1 MSTFNTKRIRAA
13 ERGLCPARDYGRIHL
28 SDFRFRAID
37 LSLHNMMKS
46 TNPSTRSPRFRYLA
60 VLVAMCGITSSVL
73 GVLINVGG
81 LFFTPIAEELGALRG
96 SVSIT
101 LTIANLCFAIG
112 GLFTARLIN
121 SRTFKKYVLL
131 ATLVFAG
138 STALMSLAQSLPVLF
153 ILSALRGFAA
163 GFAGTVLVALVVNN
177 WFHART
183 GLIVSIAM
191 SFAGIAGAV
200 LSPILGSVISHAGWR
215 VGFLVSAGLT
225 LLFQLPAM
233 LLPISYKP
241 EDVGC
246 KAFGENVEVTA
257 DAESPEDSAKAAKT
271 SQPAKAAES
280 LAPFPIVLLVILI
293 LFAACASYVAALP
306 PHFPG
311 ISEDYGLA
319 VAGSIMLSVC
329 MVFNS
334 VGKIVFGAMTD
345 RIGAKKTTLIF
356 AAAVGLGLLILLGL
370 GLTATPSVAANPA
383 PATPA
388 SDAAASTANVAAS
401 TTNIAV
407 PEHAAFVRRLLLLC
421 LASALVGMIFG
432 VSNIACVMVTRE
444 IAGSAR
450 YDRVYP
456 KVAMGAT
463 VSNALATSLIGFM
476 YDASGAYILPLSLA
490 LAVLG
495 VLVAAL
501 LGAYRYAKRIG

>member
-13 ERGLCPARDYGRIHL
+13 GRGLCPARDYGRIHL

-37 LSLHNMMKS
+37 LSLHIMMKS
-46 TNPSTRSPRFRYLA
+46 INPSTRSPRFRYLA

-112 GLFTARLIN
+112 GLFTARLIH
-121 SRTFKKYVLL
+121 SRTFKKYALL

-163 GFAGTVLVALVVNN
+163 GFAGTVLAALVVNN

-225 LLFQLPAM
+225 LLFQLPAV

-271 SQPAKAAES
+271 SHPAKAAKTVQPAKAAES

-319 VAGSIMLSVC
+319 VAGPIMLAVC

-345 RIGAKKTTLIF
+345 RIGAKKTTLVF
-356 AAAVGLGLLILLGL
+356 AALVGLGIVLLLVLGL
-370 GLTATPSVAANPA
+370 NSLK
-383 PATPA
+383 A
-388 SDAAASTANVAAS
+388 SAASTS
-401 TTNIAV
+401 H
-407 PEHAAFVRRLLLLC
+407 PRFGSHLLLLY
-421 LASALVGMIFG
+421 LASALVGLIFG

-444 IAGSAR
+444 IAGAAM

-463 VSNALATSLIGFM
+463 VSNALVTSLIGFM
-476 YDASGAYILPLSLA
+476 YDASGAYTLPLSLA

-501 LGAYRYAKRIG
+501 LGAYRYAKRTG

>member
-1 MSTFNTKRIRAA
+1 
-13 ERGLCPARDYGRIHL
+13 
-28 SDFRFRAID
+28 
-37 LSLHNMMKS
+37 MKS

-60 VLVAMCGITSSVL
+60 LLVAMCGITSSVL

-96 SVSIT
+96 SVSLT

-225 LLFQLPAM
+225 LLFQLPAV

-246 KAFGENVEVTA
+246 KAFGENVEVTT
-257 DAESPEDSAKAAKT
+257 DAESPDDPAKTAKTSQPAKAANT
-271 SQPAKAAES
+271 FQPAKAAES

-311 ISEDYGLA
+311 ISEDYRLA
-319 VAGSIMLSVC
+319 VAGPIMLSVC

-356 AAAVGLGLLILLGL
+356 AAVVGLGLLILLGL

-388 SDAAASTANVAAS
+388 SDAATSTANVAAPTANVAAS

-450 YDRVYP
+450 YDHVYP

-463 VSNALATSLIGFM
+463 VSNALVTSLIGFM

-495 VLVAAL
+495 LLIAAL
-501 LGAYRYAKRIG
+501 FGAYRYAKRTGWI

>member
-1 MSTFNTKRIRAA
+1 
-13 ERGLCPARDYGRIHL
+13 
-28 SDFRFRAID
+28 
-37 LSLHNMMKS
+37 MKS

-96 SVSIT
+96 SVSLT

-138 STALMSLAQSLPVLF
+138 STALMSLAKSLPVLF

-200 LSPILGSVISHAGWR
+200 LSPILGSVINHVGWR

-225 LLFQLPAM
+225 LLFQLPAV

-241 EDVGC
+241 EDVGF

-257 DAESPEDSAKAAKT
+257 DAESPDDPAKTAKT

-280 LAPFPIVLLVILI
+280 LAPFPIILLVILI

-319 VAGSIMLSVC
+319 VAGPIMLSVC

-356 AAAVGLGLLILLGL
+356 AAVVGLGLLILLGL
-370 GLTATPSVAANPA
+370 GLTATPSVAAKPA

-388 SDAAASTANVAAS
+388 SDAAASTANVAVS

-444 IAGSAR
+444 IVGSAR
-450 YDRVYP
+450 YGRVYP

-495 VLVAAL
+495 LLVAAL
-501 LGAYRYAKRIG
+501 LGAYRYAKRTS

>member
-1 MSTFNTKRIRAA
+1 MCF
-13 ERGLCPARDYGRIHL
+13 ARDYGRIHL

-37 LSLHNMMKS
+37 LSLHIMMKS
-46 TNPSTRSPRFRYLA
+46 INPSTRSPRFRYLA

-96 SVSIT
+96 SVSLT

-225 LLFQLPAM
+225 LLFQLPAV

-257 DAESPEDSAKAAKT
+257 DAEPPDDSAKAAKTSQPAKAAKT

-319 VAGSIMLSVC
+319 VAGPIMLSVC

-356 AAAVGLGLLILLGL
+356 AAVVGLGLLILLGL

-388 SDAAASTANVAAS
+388 SDAATSTANVAAS

-495 VLVAAL
+495 LLVAAL
-501 LGAYRYAKRIG
+501 LGAYRYAKRTG